1 MASSHSAALAAYSDF
16 QIRVD
21 YFLKKAAIAVM
32 AEDSGTA
39 NHDQRVVFAREI
51 FDGRQRIYDF
61 ALGVTT
67 NSTLTATIGTSDEST
82 ANAAISDNDLE
93 FTVNSMYTAYSL

>member
-1 MASSHSAALAAYSDF
+1 MASSHCAALAADNSF

-32 AEDSGTA
+32 AESSSTT
-39 NHDQRVVFAREI
+39 NHDIRVVFGREI

-61 ALGVTT
+61 ALGITT
-67 NSTLTATIGTSDEST
+67 NSTIATTISTSDPTT

-93 FTVNSMYTAYSL
+93 FTVNSMYDAYAM